1 MVDRLRVTELDFDTI
16 KQNLKTFLNQ
26 QSEFTDYDF
35 EGSGLSVLLDILAY
49 NTHYQA
55 YYLNMVANE
64 AFMDTAL
71 LRDSV
76 VSHAKT
82 LGYVPYSRKAPRA
95 LINFTAN
102 SSSNAAA
109 TMTIPKGYRFLSN
122 DIDGVSYGFVTLNE
136 TTVTK
141 ANTQF
146 LFNNLPIYEGQLVTY
161 SYNHNQSTNPKQIFT
176 LPDTSVDTTTISVT
190 VQSSATNTE
199 ISVYTLATDAS
210 NTTTQSE
217 VFYLQ
222 EGKAEQYQIYFGGG
236 VIGKSIP
243 DGSIVN
249 ITYLVTNGDAANK
262 ANNFVETSPLAD
274 SLGQAYPGA
283 NTSLSTTAV
292 SEAAGGAERESV
304 DNIKFAAP
312 LQFTTQNRLVT
323 FKDYETYI
331 QKSYPAVTSVSVW
344 GGEDETPP
352 TFGTVYVALK
362 PKENYFLS
370 DTEKQRIIDEIIK
383 PKAVVAVQTIIRDPE
398 FLYLLISADVS
409 YDKNKT
415 SLTEEQL
422 KTAIRNAILG
432 YKTTYLDKFSGKFVQ
447 SRVQDAIDAVDR
459 NAILG
464 STIVTRVQKKFTP
477 DVTAAVPYRVDFGV
491 PLRRG
496 TIGNKLE
503 STFFTVADSTGVD
516 RQVQFDEIPQ
526 SFSGISSVKV
536 INPGQGFISQ
546 PTVTIE
552 GDGQGANAVAVIV
565 NGQIKSIDV
574 TNRGIDYTRAT
585 ITISGGGGYGASATA
600 VIDGRVGTI
609 RTVYYDVRAQRQIV
623 DENAGE
629 IDYDTGVV
637 TISNILI
644 KDVDSVDGDIRL
656 SVESEEGILSTIKN
670 NIITID
676 ENDPTSISTTLQA
689 T

>member
-1 MVDRLRVTELDFDTI
+1 MADRLRVTELDFDTI

-55 YYLNMVANE
+55 YYLNMIANE

-82 LGYVPYSRKAPRA
+82 LGYVPYSRKASRA
-95 LINFTAN
+95 TINFTAN
-102 SSSNAAA
+102 TNSNTTA
-109 TMTIPKGYRFLSN
+109 TLTIPRGFRFLSN
-122 DIDGVSYGFVTLNE
+122 DIDGVSYSFVTLSE
-136 TTVTK
+136 TKVTK
-141 ANTQF
+141 SNTNF
-146 LFNNLPIYEGQLVTY
+146 SFINLPIYEGQLATY
-161 SYNHNQSTNPKQIFT
+161 SYTHNEATNPKQVFT
-176 LPDTSVDTTTISVT
+176 LPDNSVDTTTITVT
-190 VQSSATNTE
+190 VQPSSTNTE
-199 ISVYTLATDAS
+199 ISVYSLATDSS

-222 EGKAEQYQIYFGGG
+222 EGKAQQYQIYFGDN
-236 VIGKSIP
+236 VIGKKLP
-243 DGSIVN
+243 DGAI
-249 ITYLVTNGDAANK
+249 ITISYLVTNGDVANK
-262 ANNFVETSPLAD
+262 ANNFVATETLAD
-274 SLGQAYPGA
+274 SLNNALTDFIIDP
-283 NTSLSTTAV
+283 V

-362 PKENYFLS
+362 PKENYYLS

-398 FLYLLISADVS
+398 FLYLLVSSDVS

-415 SLTEEQL
+415 TLTEEQL
-422 KTAIRNAILG
+422 KTAIRNAILR
-432 YKTTYLDKFSGKFVQ
+432 YKITYLDKFSGKFVE
-447 SRVQDAIDAVDR
+447 SRVQDAIDSVDR

-464 STIVTRVQKKFTP
+464 STIVTRVQKRFTP
-477 DVTAAVPYRVDFGV
+477 DVTAAVPYTIDFGV

-503 STFFTVADSTGVD
+503 STFFTVADAEGID

-526 SFSGISSVKV
+526 SFSGISSIKV
-536 INPGQGFISQ
+536 INPGQDFISQ

-552 GDGQGANAVAVIV
+552 GDGEGANAVAVIV

-585 ITISGGGGYGASATA
+585 VTITGGGGYGAAATA

-623 DENAGE
+623 NNNAGE

-637 TISNILI
+637 KISNILI
-644 KDVDSVDGDIRL
+644 KDVDSVDGDIRV
-656 SVESEEGILSTIKN
+656 SIESEKGILSTIKN

-689 T
+689 A

>member
-1 MVDRLRVTELDFDTI
+1 MAESLRVTELDFDQI
-16 KQNLKTFLNQ
+16 KENLKTFLKS

-35 EGSGLSVLLDILAY
+35 EGSGLSVLIDLLAY

-76 VSHAKT
+76 ISHAKV
-82 LGYVPYSRKAPRA
+82 LGYIPYSRKAPRA
-95 LINFTAN
+95 VINFTAN
-102 SSSNAAA
+102 TNSNTEA
-109 TMTIPKGYRFLSN
+109 TLTIPKGFSFLSN
-122 DIDGVSYGFVTLNE
+122 EIDGVSYNFVTLEE

-141 ANTQF
+141 ANTNFNF
-146 LFNNLPIYEGQLVTY
+146 LNLPIYEGQLVTY
-161 SYNHNQSTNPKQIFT
+161 SFTQDQQTNPKQLFV
-176 LPDTSVDTTTISVT
+176 LPDTNIDTTTVT
-190 VQSSATNTE
+190 VSVRPSSSNTDFD
-199 ISVYTLATDAS
+199 VYSLAVDAS
-210 NTTTQSE
+210 ETTTTSK

-222 EGKAEQYQIYFGGG
+222 ENRGQKYAIYFGNG
-236 VIGKSIP
+236 VIGQSLNNGAVIE
-243 DGSIVN
+243 V
-249 ITYLVTNGDAANK
+249 TYLVTNGTLANK
-262 ANNFVETSPLAD
+262 ANTFVATATLAD
-274 SLGQAYPGA
+274 SLG
-283 NTSLSTTAV
+283 NSLTDFV
-292 SEAAGGAERESV
+292 INPISESAGGAERESV
-304 DNIKFAAP
+304 DNVKFAAP

-398 FLYLLISADVS
+398 FLYLLVSADVS

-415 SLTEEQL
+415 TLTEEQL
-422 KTAIRNAILG
+422 KTAIRNAIIG
-432 YKTTYLDKFSGKFVQ
+432 YKTTYLDKFSGKFVE

-464 STIVTRVQKKFTP
+464 STIVTRVQKRFTP
-477 DVTAAVPYRVDFGV
+477 DVTAAVPYTIDFGV

-503 STFFTVADSTGVD
+503 STFFTVADAEGID

-526 SFSGISSVKV
+526 SFSGISSIKV
-536 INPGQGFISQ
+536 INPGQDYISQ

-552 GDGQGANAVAVIV
+552 GDGEGANAVAIII
-565 NGQIKSIDV
+565 NGQIQSIDV

-585 ITISGGGGYGASATA
+585 VTISGGGGYGASATA

-609 RTVYYDVRAQRQIV
+609 RTVYYDARAQRQIV
-623 DENAGE
+623 DDNAGE

-637 TISNILI
+637 KITNILI
-644 KDVDSVDGDIRL
+644 KDVDSVDGDVRL
-656 SVESEEGILSTIKN
+656 SIESEKGILSTIKN

-676 ENDPTSISTTLQA
+676 EADPTAISTTLQA

>member
-1 MVDRLRVTELDFDTI
+1 MADRLRITELDFDTI

-71 LRDSV
+71 LRESV
-76 VSHAKT
+76 ISHAKT

-95 LINFTAN
+95 VINFTAN
-102 SSSNAAA
+102 TNSNTSS
-109 TMTIPKGYRFLSN
+109 TLTLPKGFRFLSN
-122 DIDGVSYGFVTLNE
+122 DIDGISYSFVTLAE
-136 TTVTK
+136 TKVTK
-141 ANTQF
+141 SNTSF
-146 LFNNLPIYEGQLVTY
+146 SFVNLPIYEGQLVTY
-161 SYNHNQSTNPKQIFT
+161 SYNHNQATNPKQIFT
-176 LPDTSVDTTTISVT
+176 LPDDSVDTTTISIT
-190 VQSSATNTE
+190 VQPSSTNTE
-199 ISVYTLATDAS
+199 ISVYSLATDAS
-210 NTTTQSE
+210 NTNTQSE

-222 EGKAEQYQIYFGGG
+222 EGKAQQYQIYFGDN
-236 VIGKSIP
+236 VIGKKLP
-243 DGSIVN
+243 DGAIVN
-249 ITYLVTNGDAANK
+249 ISYLVTNGDASNK
-262 ANNFVETSPLAD
+262 ANNFVATGTVTD
-274 SLGQAYPGA
+274 SLN
-283 NTSLSTTAV
+283 NTLSNFVIDPV
-292 SEAAGGAERESV
+292 SEAAGGSDRESV

-331 QKSYPAVTSVSVW
+331 QKSYPAITSVSVW

-352 TFGTVYVALK
+352 TFGTVYVALR
-362 PKENYFLS
+362 PKENYYLS

-398 FLYLLISADVS
+398 YLYLLISADVS

-415 SLTEEQL
+415 TLTEEQL
-422 KTAIRNAILG
+422 KTAIRNAILQ
-432 YKTTYLDKFSGKFVQ
+432 YKTTYLDKFSGKFVE
-447 SRVQDAIDAVDR
+447 SRVQDAIDAIDR

-464 STIVTRVQKKFTP
+464 STIVTRVQKRITP
-477 DVTAAVPYRVDFGV
+477 DVTAAVPYTIDFGV

-503 STFFTVADSTGVD
+503 STFFTVADAEGID
-516 RQVQFDEIPQ
+516 RSVQFDEIPQ
-526 SFSGISSVKV
+526 SFSGISAVKV
-536 INPGQGFISQ
+536 INPGQGYISQ

-552 GDGQGANAVAVIV
+552 GDGEGANAVAVIV
-565 NGQIKSIDV
+565 NGAIQSIDV

-585 ITISGGGGYGASATA
+585 VTISGGGGYGASATA

-609 RTVYYDVRAQRQIV
+609 RTVYYDARAQRQIV
-623 DENAGE
+623 DDNAGE

-637 TISNILI
+637 KISNILI

-656 SVESEEGILSTIKN
+656 SIESEKGILSTIKN

-689 T
+689 AK